1 MGDVWIFKGYMQYFV
16 MDGYLNRFK
25 SNRLALIA
33 AVLFFVVNI
42 VGCTPQATRPDSSG
56 DMPQLPSEDEV
67 KLISESE
74 RASAEIKRKGLLFND
89 SDLVSYVRQV
99 GARVAPNETGN
110 LKLQFFVIRDP
121 MVNAFAFP
129 SGHIYVTIGLL
140 ARLQN
145 EAQLAFILGHEAAH
159 VTHQHSLETS
169 RNRKI
174 QVVAAHV
181 VDLMLFGTSLAYIP
195 FSASIASYSR
205 SQEDEADKVGLAAA
219 ANAGYDTAAALQI
232 FQVMNETK
240 DANALKGSIF
250 ADHPTNDSRQRNMR
264 ELVEDKE
271 IVLKADAETGEDR
284 YSLIKAGLMQKNIEL
299 KLRERQYEL
308 TIDAADLAL
317 SHYPED
323 PALYYF
329 RGEARRLMGA
339 DAKGAARE
347 HSWLYGKSFDDELIS
362 EFETKRSSNFTDA
375 TDDFNKALSL
385 DPKFALAHRGLGL
398 IAYAQDN
405 PEAAINLLET
415 YLATGD
421 SIRDGRYIRSLL
433 KGIQNDK

>member
-1 MGDVWIFKGYMQYFV
+1 MNSYFNCNK
-16 MDGYLNRFK
+16 LKR
-25 SNRLALIA
+25 RTLIT
-33 AVLFFVVNI
+33 AVLFLVVNV
-42 VGCTPQATRPDSSG
+42 VGCTSQATRLDSSG
-56 DMPQLPSEDEV
+56 DMPQQPSEDEV

-74 RASAEIKRKGLLFND
+74 RAAVEIKRKGLLFND
-89 SDLVSYVRQV
+89 SDFVSYVRQV
-99 GARVAPNETGN
+99 GARVAPNETGS

-159 VTHQHSLETS
+159 VTYQHSLETS

-421 SIRDGRYIRSLL
+421 LIRDGRYIRSLL